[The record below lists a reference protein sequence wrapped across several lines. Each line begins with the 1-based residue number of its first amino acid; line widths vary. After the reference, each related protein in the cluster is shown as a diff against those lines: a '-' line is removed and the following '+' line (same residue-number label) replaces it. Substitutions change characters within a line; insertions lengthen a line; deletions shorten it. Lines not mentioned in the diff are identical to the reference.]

1 MENQNLDN
9 SNWDENQKLGNTTGN
24 DSGAEA
30 TDGALSQGNYQND
43 DELNDLEYQTEAGTD
58 TFGEDEESEGEI
70 EASDAD
76 TDDLLDDEDTEDL
89 DEQIEGSD
97 ADEDQSVGSASSLDE
112 GSVTDEDDESN
123 QSSTF

>member
-30 TDGALSQGNYQND
+30 TDGALSQGNYQGD

-70 EASDAD
+70 DASDAD
-76 TDDLLDDEDTEDL
+76 TDDLLDDEDTGDL